1 MADPERT
8 FDADVLFGTFRQ
20 SRFIEGADPN
30 RVFQSNGPGTGQI
43 QPVGFIQ
50 DGVVTST
57 TFDSTAPDAPTGL
70 TLSSDIVTNSDNTS
84 YVRLLIGLVQPS
96 ATDLFGSYV
105 EVTPHNDGL
114 DPPAP
119 VWDRPVMV
127 LIGESQTQSRI
138 ENVRG
143 STTYWAR
150 ARAAD
155 VLGNFSTYTATVS
168 HTTIKDND
176 APPVPQGVTVT
187 AGYRGFSAYWAPS
200 TVADILLY
208 EYRHAPDLTGAPDT
222 AQWVYAETQA
232 TTIFVGDLPPDQLR
246 WFQVRAVDTSGNVA
260 TSDTDPTAVQADQNP
275 EAGWAAALSVT
286 PNLIGSADLAV
297 ASVSAA
303 LGHIADLNADQIT
316 AGTIT
321 LTPTTGPL
329 AIRVNTAAG
338 TTVLYISN
346 DGSAKFV
353 DEADPNR
360 YLFIDS
366 GVLKFTEDGGASFS
380 TAMDPDGIYAEAIR
394 LGSLAGGH
402 NLIKN
407 SGFESVSFVAASS
420 TAVFTNTGGTPGW
433 KAANRTTSPDNVT
446 EGNAL
451 TVTTTSF

>member
-8 FDADVLFGTFRQ
+8 YDADVLFGTFRS
-20 SRFIEGADPN
+20 SRFVEATDPN

-50 DGVVTST
+50 DGVITAT
-57 TFDSTAPDAPTGL
+57 TFDTTAPDPPTGL
-70 TLSSDIVTNSDNTS
+70 NLSSTNVTDSDNTS
-84 YVRLLIGLVQPS
+84 YVNLLIGLVQPS

-105 EVTPHNDGL
+105 EISGGTDDVGNPI
-114 DPPAP
+114 
-119 VWDRPVMV
+119 WDRPTVL
-127 LIGESQTQSRI
+127 LIGESETQ
-138 ENVRG
+138 
-143 STTYWAR
+143 TTYHNVEGSHLYHAR
-150 ARAAD
+150 ARAVD
-155 VLGNFSTYTATVS
+155 VLGNFSTYTAVVS
-168 HTTIKDND
+168 HTTVKDTD
-176 APPVPQGVTVT
+176 APPVPQGVTIT
-187 AGYRGFSAYWAPS
+187 AGYRGFGAYWAPS
-200 TVADILLY
+200 PVGDLMFY
-208 EYRHAPDLTGAPDT
+208 EYRHAPDLAGAPDT
-222 AQWVYAETQA
+222 AQWFTANTGS
-232 TTIFVGDLPPDQLR
+232 TTIFVADLPPDQLR
-246 WFQVRAVDTSGNVA
+246 WFQVRAVDKSGNVA
-260 TSDTDPTAVQADQNP
+260 TSDVDSTAVDYQTNP
-275 EAGWAAALSVT
+275 EAGWSTALSVT
-286 PNLIGSADLAV
+286 PTLIGSTDLAV

-303 LGHIADLNADQIT
+303 LGHIADLNADLIT

-329 AIRVNTAAG
+329 AIRVNTASG
-338 TTVLYISN
+338 TTVLQISN
-346 DGSAKFV
+346 DGSAKFI

-380 TAMDPDGIYAEAIR
+380 TAMDADGIYAEAIR

-407 SGFESVSFVAASS
+407 SGFESVSFAAASS

-451 TVTTTSF
+451 TVTTTAF